1 MASKTRSTLSFLAKV
16 FVAVALITYLVKWG
30 HLDPKELWSLMT
42 LPNILLA
49 LFLVGLGT
57 ILAAWRWILLLN
69 SRGFN
74 LTFLNGVSLYLIGI
88 FFNYALPGAVGGDV
102 VRGYYL
108 VADHP
113 KQKLDAVL
121 SIVIDRVLGLYSFFL
136 LTLVAVACDF
146 KFVQSQEQVRWVAY
160 LAALIF
166 VAMTAFFLVVF
177 SQRLAKLS
185 GLSFFEKRIAIVQK
199 VVMAFRRYGQNRRV
213 IFASVV
219 VSVLAQVVTM
229 LFFYQVA
236 MISGEV
242 AINWRAILFAVPMG
256 FLVTAIP
263 IAPAGIGVGQVAF
276 LYLFR
281 TYLQSDTQFGA
292 TAITAF
298 QLTQAAWAL
307 VGAACYLRRRKPQ
320 DLQHAVAEMS

>member
-1 MASKTRSTLSFLAKV
+1 
-16 FVAVALITYLVKWG
+16 
-30 HLDPKELWSLMT
+30 MT
-42 LPNILLA
+42 LPNIILA
-49 LFLVGLGT
+49 LTLVGLST

-74 LTFLNGVSLYLIGI
+74 LSFLNGVSLYLIGI

-113 KQKLDAVL
+113 NQKVDAIL
-121 SIVIDRVLGLYSFFL
+121 SIVIDRVLGLYSFFV
-136 LTLVAVACDF
+136 LTLVAVAFDF
-146 KFVQSQEQVRWVAY
+146 DFVQGHEQVRWVAL
-160 LAALIF
+160 LAALICL
-166 VAMTAFFLVVF
+166 AMTVFFLVVF
-177 SQRLAKLS
+177 SNRLARLS
-185 GLSFFEKRIAIVQK
+185 GLTFFEKRIAIVHK
-199 VVMAFRRYGQNRRV
+199 VVTAFRRYGESRRI

-219 VSVLAQVVTM
+219 VSILAQVVTM

-236 MISGEV
+236 VVSGET

-307 VGAACYLRRRKPQ
+307 VGAVCYLRRRKPQ
-320 DLQHAVAEMS
+320 DLQHAVAEMA